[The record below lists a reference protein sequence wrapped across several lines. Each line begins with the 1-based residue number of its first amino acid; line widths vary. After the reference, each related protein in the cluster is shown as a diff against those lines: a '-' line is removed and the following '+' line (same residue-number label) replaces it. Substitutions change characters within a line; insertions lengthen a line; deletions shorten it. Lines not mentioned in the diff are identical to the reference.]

1 MGTLTPYKGRNNGY
15 FYSAKGNP
23 VYEILDNYF
32 ICNIFVE
39 LKNQL
44 ISSSKDTVKINKIKQ
59 KLRNRNI
66 AFLGVIKEAIS
77 PIDTAADNAIK
88 ELILDYNA
96 FKNIKNEVVF
106 ICNSRAAE
114 YALNIIKDKNNLSNT
129 TEYVLQYSRRISK
142 DEKQRQWNEKLKK
155 QMSNTKN
162 NAPILVHCFLY
173 SVGVNFNHKIIP
185 LAFTE
190 TKMIYGA
197 CGLINLR
204 RILWDLKKL

>member
-1 MGTLTPYKGRNNGY
+1 MSFNSKCKKQGIDKNNIPPNYEYFESFNSNNAVDDNTKVIIVGTLTPYKGRNNGY

-44 ISSSKDTVKINKIKQ
+44 ISRPKDTVKINKIKQ
-59 KLRNRNI
+59 ELRNHNI
-66 AFLGVIKEAIS
+66 AFLDVIKEAIS
-77 PIDTAADNAIK
+77 PIDTSADNAIK
-88 ELILDYNA
+88 ELILDYDA
-96 FKNIKNEVVF
+96 FKNIKNDVVF

-129 TEYVLQYSRRISK
+129 TEYVPQYSRRISK

-155 QMSNTKN
+155 
-162 NAPILVHCFLY
+162 
-173 SVGVNFNHKIIP
+173 VN
-185 LAFTE
+185 E
-190 TKMIYGA
+190 
-197 CGLINLR
+197 
-204 RILWDLKKL
+204 